1 MSEVPAGSS
10 LPGRTTPAVDAGTGS
25 GSTVKVAAA
34 VYARQFVAQVARAG
48 SPVDELTGA
57 VDPDATVD
65 GLVSTV
71 EPPAEG
77 NGAAAAVV
85 PDPAGLTALRKEAEK
100 SAGELAAAQKV
111 LDKRTSDLKASN
123 DALTKKLRDL
133 AAAETELA
141 RMRRP
146 ISDLVEMVYQQPMG
160 DGVISYLTG
169 DVTAEMLR
177 AQSDASVL
185 AQANQIQMDAVA
197 KVYADKQRLAA
208 EAQELRATN
217 LLAAAQV
224 EAEVS
229 TLTKRSEKVV
239 QSLTKALVKLG
250 IKIDKVGRAAFAC
263 NPLRID
269 ATKDYPNGLIP
280 KNILCPIQQRGHLLR
295 ADAAIAFVS
304 LNEAYTRQFGRPIC
318 VTDAYRTL
326 GEQQSVYYRRPGF
339 AAVPGRSNHGLGMA
353 VDLCGGVQSGGTPQ
367 FRWMEAN
374 SKRYG
379 WFHPAWAY
387 SNPYEPWHWE
397 YDPEIDSLR

>member
-1 MSEVPAGSS
+1 MSVSAKELV
-10 LPGRTTPAVDAGTGS
+10 RAVRR
-25 GSTVKVAAA
+25 AA
-34 VYARQFVAQVARAG
+34 
-48 SPVDELTGA
+48 SPVDDVADA
-57 VDPDATVD
+57 VDPGAAVD
-65 GLVSTV
+65 ELVGTV
-71 EPPAEG
+71 ETPAEG
-77 NGAAAAVV
+77 NGAAGAVV
-85 PDPAGLTALRKEAEK
+85 PDPGGLSALRKEAEK
-100 SAGELAAAQKV
+100 AANELAAAQKV

-123 DALTKKLRDL
+123 DALTRKLKDL
-133 AAAETELA
+133 AAAETALA

-146 ISDLVEMVYQQPMG
+146 IADLVELVYQQPVG
-160 DGVISYLTG
+160 DGVFSYLTG
-169 DVTAEMLR
+169 DVNEEMLR
-177 AQSDASVL
+177 AQSDASAL
-185 AQANQIQMDAVA
+185 AQARQLQMDAIA

-224 EAEVS
+224 EVEVS

-250 IKIDKVGRAAFAC
+250 IKIDRVGRAAFAC

-304 LNEAYTRQFGRPIC
+304 LNEAYTRQFGQPMC

-326 GEQQSVYYRRPGF
+326 AEQQSVYYRRPGF

-353 VDLCGGVQSGGTPQ
+353 VDLCGGVQTAGTPQ
-367 FRWMEAN
+367 FRWLEAN
-374 SKRYG
+374 SKKYG
-379 WFHPAWAY
+379 WFHPDWAY